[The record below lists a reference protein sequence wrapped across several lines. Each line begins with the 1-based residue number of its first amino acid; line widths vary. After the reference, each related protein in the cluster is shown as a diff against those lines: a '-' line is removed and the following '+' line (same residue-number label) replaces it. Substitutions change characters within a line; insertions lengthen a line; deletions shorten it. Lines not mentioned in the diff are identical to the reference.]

1 LEQSKTPSFDKRQ
14 ARIFASAC
22 KEGISKE
29 NQRKFGGRIDDG
41 AVTELSKCSSTI
53 VSSSPKSV
61 KMKKSMPLFYFSITL
76 AICSSALYHFTAKST
91 PANVNF
97 TVSLLVT
104 YAVAF
109 AVVLL
114 TFFFFPIKNG
124 LAFELKQLNWA
135 SIGLAIAIVGIEF
148 GFLLVYRSGWNLGI
162 AAVLTN
168 VVASLILLPVA
179 IFFFKDKISWVNIVG
194 IFVCLAGLIM
204 LNWKS

>member
-1 LEQSKTPSFDKRQ
+1 
-14 ARIFASAC
+14 
-22 KEGISKE
+22 
-29 NQRKFGGRIDDG
+29 
-41 AVTELSKCSSTI
+41 
-53 VSSSPKSV
+53 
-61 KMKKSMPLFYFSITL
+61 MKKSMSLFYFSISL
-76 AICSSALYHFTAKST
+76 AICSSALYHFVAKST
-91 PANVNF
+91 PSNVNF

-109 AVVLL
+109 VVVLF
-114 TFFFFPIKNG
+114 TFVFFPIKNG

-179 IFFFKDKISWVNIVG
+179 IFFFKDKISWVNIAG
-194 IFVCLAGLIM
+194 IVVCFMGLIM
-204 LNWKS
+204 LNWKR